1 MRKISTKNYVIYT
14 IIVLIT
20 IAVVIFL
27 SKWYEIKKDGQT
39 THRMNSIAEIKETD
53 LDNYLVENPSIIIY
67 LSNSHKEELKD
78 FESEF
83 NKYILKNNLNKK
95 MIYIDLNGV
104 SENFDKKL
112 KNKLG
117 IDSSSSYLNV
127 NFSEDENIIIIED
140 SQLVSILYNT
150 GKNIN
155 MDDVKVFLR
164 GNRE

>member
-20 IAVVIFL
+20 IAVVIFF

-53 LDNYLVENPSIIIY
+53 LDNYLVENPSVIIY

-83 NKYILKNNLNKK
+83 NKYILMFLFTSSIIYLLYSNIKK
-95 MIYIDLNGV
+95 
-104 SENFDKKL
+104 F
-112 KNKLG
+112 
-117 IDSSSSYLNV
+117 
-127 NFSEDENIIIIED
+127 
-140 SQLVSILYNT
+140 
-150 GKNIN
+150 
-155 MDDVKVFLR
+155 
-164 GNRE
+164 

>member
-1 MRKISTKNYVIYT
+1 MPNIFKINREDKKLKYIEKNLKDLSQLSKVISTITSLKDDNDKIKWEDKMRKISTKNYVIYT

-20 IAVVIFL
+20 IAVVIFF

-83 NKYILKNNLNKK
+83 NKYILKNKCL
-95 MIYIDLNGV
+95 
-104 SENFDKKL
+104 S
-112 KNKLG
+112 
-117 IDSSSSYLNV
+117 
-127 NFSEDENIIIIED
+127 
-140 SQLVSILYNT
+140 
-150 GKNIN
+150 
-155 MDDVKVFLR
+155 
-164 GNRE
+164 

>member
-67 LSNSHKEELKD
+67 LSNSNKEELKD